1 MGVLLSQAAVA
12 AALQRKAEW
21 DAQGVKTPL
30 KASFLTIDRQ
40 PEYIH
45 ATLKSF
51 LEQDPLA
58 ALLLPV
64 NLIVGTTHADYVRPY
79 EEMGLARIFAASEQE
94 ARIMEIFPVPDDRRV
109 HYKTVFNYWRS
120 LFLGLAAE
128 DKLLLF
134 EDDVSFTSNWLQK
147 FTVLAKGAHGIK
159 PDDFVLSL
167 YSPLQIEPG
176 PPGFIE
182 MEAVNFYGAQGIY
195 YPPQVRRKIASYVE
209 ANGVRLYTKAND
221 LLLRDYCVTRECPL
235 AVLRPSLIQHEGMIT
250 TGLSPH
256 PTKGHRAP
264 SFIP

>member
-167 YSPLQIEPG
+167 YSPCRSSPA
-176 PPGFIE
+176 P
-182 MEAVNFYGAQGIY
+182 
-195 YPPQVRRKIASYVE
+195 RASS
-209 ANGVRLYTKAND
+209 KW
-221 LLLRDYCVTRECPL
+221 
-235 AVLRPSLIQHEGMIT
+235 RPSISTAPKAST
-250 TGLSPH
+250 TPRKSAEKSP
-256 PTKGHRAP
+256 PTWRQTASAFTPKPTTSSSGTTASPANARWPSCAP
-264 SFIP
+264 PSSSMKE